1 MIPDPILLNA
11 TVIAMKITLIVYG
24 AFIFYLFGKYEKI
37 PYSARQLLVVF
48 ANGGCLFLAGGLIMN
63 NFFLIKGG
71 LFIFIVHALIDAYF
85 LLAQYQSNKS
95 IEKEK
100 EKSNAKK

>member
-1 MIPDPILLNA
+1 MIEQAMI
-11 TVIAMKITLIVYG
+11 IALKITLIFQA

-37 PYSARQLLVVF
+37 PHSARNIFFVI
-48 ANGGCLFLAGGLIMN
+48 ANAGCLFLASGLIMN

-71 LFIFIVHALIDAYF
+71 LFIFIVHALINAYF

>member
-1 MIPDPILLNA
+1 MIEEAMI
-11 TVIAMKITLIVYG
+11 IALKITLIVQG

-37 PYSARQLLVVF
+37 PHSARNIFFVI
-48 ANGGCLFLAGGLIMN
+48 ANAGCLFLASGLIMN